1 MRRVSATESEGGYV
15 VDFFIDLAPSFLEFD
30 QDIVGGNLAEFLQL
44 SQKLGGEVAEHAA
57 LVRKAFE

>member
-1 MRRVSATESEGGYV
+1 MCATESE
-15 VDFFIDLAPSFLEFD
+15 FLTLCTDLAPSFLEFD
-30 QDIVGGNLAEFLQL
+30 QDIVGGNLAEYLQL